1 MNLTLILSCNS
12 RFGIGFVINDV
23 RSLYPMTVTTEPSPP
38 RALVDWWPRSQI
50 LLLSVFFPYY
60 RILYDLFWVGIF
72 VTFLWYLCLFKTT
85 ARFYCKEKV
94 RELFNFFNVW
104 EVRKNRVREILISR
118 QLVDE
123 REARFL
129 VLWHL
134 VKFLMRNIVCFFLC
148 LIKFALV

>member
-1 MNLTLILSCNS
+1 MNLTLILSCNN

-104 EVRKNRVREILISR
+104 EVRKIEW
-118 QLVDE
+118 E
-123 REARFL
+123 
-129 VLWHL
+129 
-134 VKFLMRNIVCFFLC
+134 KFLYLENLSTKGKLGSLYYDISLNS
-148 LIKFALV
+148 

>member
-1 MNLTLILSCNS
+1 MNLTLILSCNN

-104 EVRKNRVREILISR
+104 EVRKTE
-118 QLVDE
+118 
-123 REARFL
+123 
-129 VLWHL
+129 W
-134 VKFLMRNIVCFFLC
+134 VKFLYLDNLSTKGKLGSLYYDISLNS
-148 LIKFALV
+148 

>member
-1 MNLTLILSCNS
+1 MNLTLILSCNN

-85 ARFYCKEKV
+85 ARVYCKEKV

-104 EVRKNRVREILISR
+104 EVRKIEW
-118 QLVDE
+118 E
-123 REARFL
+123 
-129 VLWHL
+129 
-134 VKFLMRNIVCFFLC
+134 KFLYLENLSTKGKLGSLYYDISLNS
-148 LIKFALV
+148 

>member
-1 MNLTLILSCNS
+1 MNLTLILSCNN

-104 EVRKNRVREILISR
+104 EVRKIEW
-118 QLVDE
+118 E
-123 REARFL
+123 
-129 VLWHL
+129 
-134 VKFLMRNIVCFFLC
+134 KFLYLENLSTKGK
-148 LIKFALV
+148 LGSLYYDTSLNS

>member
-1 MNLTLILSCNS
+1 MNLTLILSCNN

-104 EVRKNRVREILISR
+104 EVRKTEW
-118 QLVDE
+118 E
-123 REARFL
+123 KFL
-129 VLWHL
+129 YLENLSSKGKVGSLYWHL

>member
-1 MNLTLILSCNS
+1 MNLTLILSCNN

-85 ARFYCKEKV
+85 ARVYCKEKV

-104 EVRKNRVREILISR
+104 EVRKIEW
-118 QLVDE
+118 E
-123 REARFL
+123 
-129 VLWHL
+129 
-134 VKFLMRNIVCFFLC
+134 KFLYLDNLSTKGKLGSLYYDISLNS
-148 LIKFALV
+148 